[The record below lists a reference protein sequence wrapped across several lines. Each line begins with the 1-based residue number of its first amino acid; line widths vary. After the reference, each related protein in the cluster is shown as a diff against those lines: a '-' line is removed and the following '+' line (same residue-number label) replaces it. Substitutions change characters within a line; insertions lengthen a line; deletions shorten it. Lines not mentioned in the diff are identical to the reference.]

1 MQNVNAMDGQA
12 AKRTTTE
19 IIVSVRITRDLE
31 TRLEARLEAMRRQH
45 AGLSVTR
52 SGMIRFALERLLED
66 MDAQDA
72 RNAWNLAAQST
83 PDPDQ
88 QGERKLA

>member
-31 TRLEARLEAMRRQH
+31 TRLEAMRRQH

-83 PDPDQ
+83 PDPDH